1 MIITYAG
8 ENRHL
13 LYNCTFS
20 GAHDAVVTQS
30 GAHRVQSKALVESN
44 FVHSKGKSHSQQK
57 ADEGRKKGKKSSLV
71 ARDFRTKSTNAD
83 ILE

>member
-1 MIITYAG
+1 MCLG

-20 GAHDAVVTQS
+20 LVHGAVVTQILV
-30 GAHRVQSKALVESN
+30 HRVQSKALVESN

-57 ADEGRKKGKKSSLV
+57 AEEGRKTAKKSSLV
-71 ARDFRTKSTNAD
+71 ARGFRTKARNAD